1 MQALN
6 RREYELLTLAL
17 RRYADIERTDC
28 KFVTAQLLV
37 LAAEDIERKPLR
49 IVA

>member
-17 RRYADIERTDC
+17 RKWSDVEKTDGNHL
-28 KFVTAQLLV
+28 TALLLTRV
-37 LAAEDIERKPLR
+37 AEDIERKPLR